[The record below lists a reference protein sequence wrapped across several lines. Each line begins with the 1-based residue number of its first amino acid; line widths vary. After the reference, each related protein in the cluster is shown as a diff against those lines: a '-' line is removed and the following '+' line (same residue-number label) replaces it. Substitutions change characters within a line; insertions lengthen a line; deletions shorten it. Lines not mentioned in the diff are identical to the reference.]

1 MANRN
6 TVGFGL
12 IAQGNVGATDAAGGQ
27 GKYFID
33 SNYAVAMF
41 QGSVVQSKAGYIAD
55 AEAARTRLTIG
66 ILNGIFYN
74 DATTNKPTFQ
84 NHYVA
89 NTVPAN
95 SEDITAFVIDNP
107 LQLFAVG
114 VDGAV
119 TAASYGLTMSMTQ
132 AVPAGSTSSGQSSKQ
147 LNVAAN
153 CLDRHLPEHGDEI
166 AIIWE
171 GEPGDKRTLTY
182 SQLLEEVCRMANVL
196 IAKGVKAED
205 RVLIYMPM
213 VPEAAVAMLACT
225 RIGAV
230 HSVVFGGFS
239 PDALKDRILDSECT
253 AVITADEGLRGAR
266 AVPLK
271 ANTDKALENCPSVH
285 TVFVVKRTGGQID
298 WHDGRDVWYHE
309 ATAGASADCEPE
321 AMSAEDPLFILY
333 TSGSTGKPKGV
344 KINQKGF
351 LETAELY
358 L

>member
-12 IAQGNVGATDAAGGQ
+12 IAQGNVGGTDAAGGQ

-41 QGSVVQSKAGYIAD
+41 QGTVVQSKAGYIAD
-55 AEAARTRLTIG
+55 AEAARTRNTIG

-119 TAASYGLTMSMTQ
+119 TAASYGLTASMTQ

-153 CLDRHLPEHGDEI
+153 
-166 AIIWE
+166 
-171 GEPGDKRTLTY
+171 T
-182 SQLLEEVCRMANVL
+182 S
-196 IAKGVKAED
+196 
-205 RVLIYMPM
+205 
-213 VPEAAVAMLACT
+213 
-225 RIGAV
+225 
-230 HSVVFGGFS
+230 
-239 PDALKDRILDSECT
+239 
-253 AVITADEGLRGAR
+253 
-266 AVPLK
+266 
-271 ANTDKALENCPSVH
+271 
-285 TVFVVKRTGGQID
+285 
-298 WHDGRDVWYHE
+298 
-309 ATAGASADCEPE
+309 ATANQFRLLR
-321 AMSAEDPLFILY
+321 SAEDVENEDIAVAN
-333 TSGSTGKPKGV
+333 STQIV
-344 KINQKGF
+344 CQNLNQ
-351 LETAELY
+351 Y
-358 L
+358 LTNAVTWQ

>member
-6 TVGFGL
+6 TQGFGL

-33 SNYAVAMF
+33 SNYGVAMF

-74 DATTNKPTFQ
+74 DANTNKPIFQ

-114 VDGAV
+114 VDDAI
-119 TAASYGLTMSMTQ
+119 TAASYGLTASMTQ

-153 CLDRHLPEHGDEI
+153 
-166 AIIWE
+166 
-171 GEPGDKRTLTY
+171 T
-182 SQLLEEVCRMANVL
+182 S
-196 IAKGVKAED
+196 
-205 RVLIYMPM
+205 
-213 VPEAAVAMLACT
+213 
-225 RIGAV
+225 
-230 HSVVFGGFS
+230 
-239 PDALKDRILDSECT
+239 
-253 AVITADEGLRGAR
+253 
-266 AVPLK
+266 
-271 ANTDKALENCPSVH
+271 
-285 TVFVVKRTGGQID
+285 
-298 WHDGRDVWYHE
+298 
-309 ATAGASADCEPE
+309 ATANQFRLLR
-321 AMSAEDPLFILY
+321 SAEDVENEDIAVANSTQIVCQNLNQY
-333 TSGSTGKPKGV
+333 MQNSGSAGITW
-344 KINQKGF
+344 Q
-351 LETAELY
+351 
-358 L
+358 